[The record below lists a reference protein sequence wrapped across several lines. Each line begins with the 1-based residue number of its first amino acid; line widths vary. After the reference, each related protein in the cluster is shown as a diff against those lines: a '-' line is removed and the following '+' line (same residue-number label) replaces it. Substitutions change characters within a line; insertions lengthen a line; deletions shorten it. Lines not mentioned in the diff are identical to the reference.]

1 MISTDWA
8 LICSPNNPPNVPT
21 SFAQN
26 TLFADTGALGEQRPE
41 GARLV

>member
-1 MISTDWA
+1 MITTDWA
-8 LICSPNNPPNVPT
+8 LICSPNNPPYVPN

-26 TLFADTGALGEQRPE
+26 PLFARQRALGEQRPE